1 MSSNGLGSDK
11 VQMQKIG
18 NSKILVVKKKGGA
31 SSTVNSPPP
40 MGAHQNIHNMQGQA
54 INIGNAAAQSRN

>member
-31 SSTVNSPPP
+31 QSTVNSPPP
-40 MGAHQNIHNMQGQA
+40 MGAHQNIQNMQGQA